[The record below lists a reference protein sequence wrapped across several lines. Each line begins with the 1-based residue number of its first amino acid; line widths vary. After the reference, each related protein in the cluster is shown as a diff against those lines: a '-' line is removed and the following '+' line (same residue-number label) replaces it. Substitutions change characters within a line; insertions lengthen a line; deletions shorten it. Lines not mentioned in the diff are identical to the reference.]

1 MFWTNRHKVNV
12 VAEHRRI
19 GDGHGLLDARGR
31 PAASLATLR
40 SPATSPE
47 EGGLAEEAALKSNEG
62 YSSEGGSGLEGE
74 GGDSSAS
81 TVDEHGGATAFTAQG
96 AFCLV
101 RLLAASAFCALDS
114 LHGLPVYLCVLLIGM
129 GALALDVAGDLHRGV
144 TLILILTLTL
154 TLNLTLTL
162 TLTLTSQPT
171 ILLPDRLTR
180 SSSLLAPS
188 ELGSAVSLLFC
199 LGLGLGLGL
208 GFELEPNPQPSP
220 LALTLSAHPKRSP

>member
-74 GGDSSAS
+74 GGDGSAS

-129 GALALDVAGDLHRGV
+129 GALALDVAGDLRRGV
-144 TLILILTLTL
+144 TL

-162 TLTLTSQPT
+162 TLASSRDSRWWRPT
-171 ILLPDRLTR
+171 TETTR
-180 SSSLLAPS
+180 
-188 ELGSAVSLLFC
+188 
-199 LGLGLGLGL
+199 
-208 GFELEPNPQPSP
+208 
-220 LALTLSAHPKRSP
+220 R

>member
-74 GGDSSAS
+74 GGDGSAS
-81 TVDEHGGATAFTAQG
+81 TVRVRVRVRAR
-96 AFCLV
+96 LRVRVRV
-101 RLLAASAFCALDS
+101 RLGLD
-114 LHGLPVYLCVLLIGM
+114 GGR
-129 GALALDVAGDLHRGV
+129 AR
-144 TLILILTLTL
+144 
-154 TLNLTLTL
+154 
-162 TLTLTSQPT
+162 
-171 ILLPDRLTR
+171 R
-180 SSSLLAPS
+180 
-188 ELGSAVSLLFC
+188 
-199 LGLGLGLGL
+199 
-208 GFELEPNPQPSP
+208 
-220 LALTLSAHPKRSP
+220 HP